1 MGLHNF
7 GMEGPGMHRRRLFSL
22 SLGAAALGT
31 LPRSALALSAE
42 PERAEITVYRSPT
55 CGCCIAWAEHLQ
67 RAGFGV
73 EVIDVN
79 QNQLYALKAR
89 LGLTVELASCH
100 TAILGDYFIEGHVP
114 AGDIARLLEERPAAA
129 GLTVPSMPIGS
140 PGMEMG
146 DEKEAFDTLLVLEDG
161 STEIFEHHPGT
172 EA

>member
-1 MGLHNF
+1 
-7 GMEGPGMHRRRLFSL
+7 MHRRSLFSL
-22 SLGAAALGT
+22 ALGAMALGSV
-31 LPRSALALSAE
+31 PGSVMARSAE
-42 PERAEITVYRSPT
+42 PDRAEITVYRSPT
-55 CGCCIAWAEHLQ
+55 CGCCIAWVEHLQ

-73 EVIDVN
+73 EVVDVN

-114 AGDIARLLEERPAAA
+114 AGDIARLLEERPPAA
-129 GLTVPSMPIGS
+129 GLAVPGMPIGS

-161 STEIFEHHPGT
+161 STEIYEHHPGN

>member
-1 MGLHNF
+1 
-7 GMEGPGMHRRRLFSL
+7 MHRRSLFSL
-22 SLGAAALGT
+22 ALGAMALGSV
-31 LPRSALALSAE
+31 PGPVLARSAE
-42 PERAEITVYRSPT
+42 PDRAEITVYRSPT

-73 EVIDVN
+73 EVVDVN

-129 GLTVPSMPIGS
+129 GLTVPGMPIGS

-161 STEIFEHHPGT
+161 STEIFERHPGT
-172 EA
+172 ES